1 MLQLN
6 VAGAAEV
13 LQPRLSRYKLN
24 KLLLNLLLHSVPRK
38 PHFRCVC
45 AQPLT
50 VTTASLTMAENLADL
65 IDGYCRLI
73 SMETHSF
80 IVRVQKGR
88 KQYIPPLLSC
98 LLWVTNHVTSSYDV
112 QCAPSLLIFEKK
124 KSHLLLTSFSN
135 KDISRIV
142 LLLN

>member
-13 LQPRLSRYKLN
+13 LQPCLSRDKLC
-24 KLLLNLLLHSVPRK
+24 KFLLNILLHAVPWK
-38 PHFRCVC
+38 PDFCCVC

-50 VTTASLTMAENLADL
+50 VTTASLNMAENLADL

-88 KQYIPPLLSC
+88 KPYIPPLLTR
-98 LLWVTNHVTSSYDV
+98 LLWTINNYCIT
-112 QCAPSLLIFEKK
+112 L
-124 KSHLLLTSFSN
+124 
-135 KDISRIV
+135 
-142 LLLN
+142 